1 MVVEKE
7 LKVSAEA
14 FFNEITKSIVG
25 DIRRQTG
32 KKVHASQLKPGTNYK
47 KKIPG
52 RPSSN
57 AEVRVKILAC
67 EPNIL
72 YSSSFTSSI
81 DETITTYEISSL
93 DTDRILVRYTEEYRL
108 LRKISRLFD
117 ESRYMEKRSQKR
129 GLKLL
134 KKIEDTILND
144 QQESV

>member
-1 MVVEKE
+1 M
-7 LKVSAEA
+7 
-14 FFNEITKSIVG
+14 
-25 DIRRQTG
+25 
-32 KKVHASQLKPGTNYK
+32 
-47 KKIPG
+47 
-52 RPSSN
+52 
-57 AEVRVKILAC
+57 AC
-67 EPNIL
+67 EPNAL

-117 ESRYMEKRSQKR
+117 ESRYMERRSQKR

-134 KKIEDTILND
+134 KKIEDTILNN

>member
-7 LKVSAEA
+7 LSVSAEA
-14 FFNEITKSIVG
+14 FFKEITKSILG

-52 RPSSN
+52 RSSSN

-67 EPNIL
+67 EPNNL

-81 DETITTYEISSL
+81 DETITTYEIFSL
-93 DTDRILVRYTEEYRL
+93 DEDHIRVRYSEEYRL
-108 LRKISRLFD
+108 LQKTSRLFN
-117 ESRYMEKRSQKR
+117 ESRYMEKKSEKR
-129 GLKLL
+129 ALKLL
-134 KKIEDTILND
+134 QKIEDTIHND
-144 QQESV
+144 Q